1 MTKGNNNQKVKRV
14 NRRLEIQCGICK
26 EMTKYR
32 FAVFDN
38 LLRMWVHFEC
48 LEKERKKMME
58 ELREEV

>member
-1 MTKGNNNQKVKRV
+1 M